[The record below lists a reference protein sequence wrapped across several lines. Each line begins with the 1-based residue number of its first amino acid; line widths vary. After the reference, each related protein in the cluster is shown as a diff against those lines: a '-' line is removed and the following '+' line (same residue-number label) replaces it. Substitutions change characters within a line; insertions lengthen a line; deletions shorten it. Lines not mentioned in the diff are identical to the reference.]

1 MTNTVPQTQSQAK
14 CKYSV
19 KTKAKYKEESVDIK
33 NISICK
39 TIFARPAI
47 LWITSEPDSRSCALK
62 RN

>member
-1 MTNTVPQTQSQAK
+1 MRREYP
-14 CKYSV
+14 
-19 KTKAKYKEESVDIK
+19 E

-47 LWITSEPDSRSCALK
+47 LWITLEPDSRSCALK